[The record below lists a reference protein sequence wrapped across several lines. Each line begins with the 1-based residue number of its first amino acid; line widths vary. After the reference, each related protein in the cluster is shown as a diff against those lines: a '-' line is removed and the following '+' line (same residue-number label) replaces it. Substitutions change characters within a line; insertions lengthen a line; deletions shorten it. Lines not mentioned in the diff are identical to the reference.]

1 MKGEAS
7 STCGTG
13 KPASP
18 RSISVRVP
26 LFVKAGIASAACMMI
41 GVTAIAQSFVTPGP
55 NVNLI
60 GSTPEP
66 DQTYNI
72 ADTGLKQQ
80 QEPSCIVRPSNRAY
94 IMCAFN
100 DLRASDKPSI
110 QGDSWIGYSESGDKG
125 VTYKSYL
132 VPGFKSHP
140 NSLNM
145 GFAADP
151 TLVAIPGSYAV
162 AGDPSTVESPGISV
176 LNYIGANRDSNVGVL
191 VAQRFVDNEQEDE
204 RHNLPEVGSH
214 IIADGSGGRFIDK
227 PAFLW
232 IPDGPGS
239 QSYKTE
245 SITVEGRDEP
255 ISVRTA
261 SGTLVV
267 AYAVFTGNDDDGGNS
282 TKVYAQFSNNNGVA
296 WSNPKKLSESLNE
309 VTGVSL
315 SAIGQTVVA
324 TWRRKAD
331 NNENDA
337 IVRAVA
343 AGNLNKWSKPEVVFE
358 FCPIDQPATGV
369 SFRSFSFPWTANDGN
384 RFWTFVADRRF
395 DVDGQ
400 EITSCD
406 PVPEFP
412 GVYEGIPRIV
422 GMSSPDGINWYGDAI
437 NEDIPFVVNANKD
450 SSGKPVGFQLMP
462 SAIGIKNRIDLAWY
476 DTRREELGAG
486 LPPQGAPDDPQIPL
500 VYDYASTDLTSL
512 ARVLRKADVW
522 MTRLTASCGA
532 TGGCTPSV
540 EAPVRVSK
548 YAVALIDNTDDN
560 YALPFETEAHIPN
573 HRLYASGTLAFKGDY
588 IAIAAPWVRK
598 TLSGVWLSNSL
609 PFQPGLDLSTY
620 TPLEDVVVAWGDNRD
635 VRVDYN
641 WLTSN
646 GDPEQVPYTPP
657 GGPSQGA
664 NAFKL
669 GEIEEG
675 AGEPLVPIRPEL
687 SAVTEPDDSAD
698 PNTPADDSIV
708 ACTPDSDFSRSRD
721 SNIYGSVVA
730 DSPTLVAPTNT
741 KPLGTIQRMFPLV
754 LSNPD
759 TTSAKNFCLV
769 ISNQPQGAPVAGRAS
784 FFQLPAIPP
793 FDVPGTPPALTRL
806 PVSVGPG
813 NTESRAIF
821 VFASEDDVIR
831 VDAYEDNSTTE
842 QCADDLASNT
852 FTGTLQNSI
861 FISDGSLLDPG
872 YCEENPGIPACQPTS
887 IEETHN
893 ISLASLNLQAPVLKA
908 SVTRALNLQALNLQA
923 PPLGALNLQALNLQ
937 ALPPEEYAEL
947 LAALN
952 LQALNLQALNL
963 QALNLQALNLQAL
976 NLQAL
981 NLQAL
986 NLQALNLQALN
997 LQALNLQALNLQ
1009 ALNLQAPSLGDGS
1022 DPTSP
1027 TAQLEAA
1034 VVADDVYYQDVTYIV
1049 NTDANVT
1056 TTYSA
1061 DIALD
1066 VDSLKTGPDDEDPV
1080 VQLIAWTANSVN
1092 STSQGS
1098 CGQPQPGFQAQVLAF
1113 TTLDALNLQAVDLP
1127 QTISPDNQNPF
1138 VGSVSFTG
1146 KPNQKIAL
1154 TARIWATGGTK
1165 DSLDQLFSEW
1175 VDCMNDPQAAEDPAF
1190 CSNAGVGSKISF
1202 GASSQSCAT
1211 SDKIDPDTGLPLYD
1225 SSDCLNNENEKIFQ
1239 DRQPPNVN
1247 PVNPPDGF
1255 TPGTLPYNL
1264 DPLLNTLTVT
1274 WPIDG
1279 SDADATSIIFECTIA
1294 GTSVFPDSQSVD
1306 GDLFS
1311 ATFSYDFGPGITPV
1325 SCDVTDGAGNTTTVT
1340 FDIEVFDV
1348 TGPQIS
1354 VPAAPAP
1361 ASTDA
1366 TGFASP
1372 DLDAGVSATDNVGVA
1387 SLSCSASP
1395 YPLPVGP
1402 NLVTCTAA
1410 DGSGNT
1416 TIATYTITVLDA
1428 TAPEI
1433 SVPAAPPTVSTDAT
1447 GFASPDLDAG
1457 VSATDNVGVAS
1468 LSCSASPYP
1477 LPVGS
1482 NQVNC
1487 TAEDAAG
1494 NTTTATYTI
1503 TVVDATAPEILVPT
1517 APPPVPTDATGFAS
1531 PDLKTGV
1538 VANDNVG
1545 VVDLSCTVTP
1555 YPLPAGS
1562 HLVTC
1567 TATDAA
1573 GNSATASYT
1582 ITVVDATAPL
1592 LVVPTDF
1599 SFDTDA
1605 TGFASPNLEAG
1616 VSATDNT
1623 GVASV
1628 SCSASPYP
1636 LPVGPNLVTCTAL
1649 DVAGNIATA
1658 TYTITVADATA
1669 PTLLV
1674 PADFEVDADPDG
1686 TASPDL
1692 SLGVIANDNV
1702 GVTSLSCTADPFPL
1716 VVGSNLVTC
1725 AAVDDA
1731 GNSVSDTYTITV
1743 LDASGPTITA
1753 RDVELFVDYVDDQ
1766 DPDWGSVPDIVDAAE
1781 VTAIDAV
1788 DGVITDISCVRDVP
1802 NDDPALTDTD
1812 FEFSDTPYS
1821 ITCTA
1826 ADSAGNPGTASLK
1839 LTVSYLYDIDVIL
1852 PKGNIRAGS
1861 TIPIDIQYLAWGNGP
1876 VDGSEIDIKI
1886 FWASTDDC
1894 ETPNGLI
1901 TGGDD
1906 SGDSKF
1912 RWSDSNMLWQ
1922 YSWQTKDENLTAGDY
1937 LVIFSP
1943 SGAGVANATECVT
1956 LR

>member
-1 MKGEAS
+1 MDNPWEMGEIS
-7 STCGTG
+7 IMSETKPRRLESRRST
-13 KPASP
+13 AAQ
-18 RSISVRVP
+18 VP
-26 LFVKAGIASAACMMI
+26 LFVKAGIASAVCLLI

-60 GSTPEP
+60 GSTPDP
-66 DQTYNI
+66 DQTFNI

-80 QEPSCIVRPSNRAY
+80 QEPSCIVRPSNSAY
-94 IMCAFN
+94 FMCAFN
-100 DLRASDKPSI
+100 DLRASDKPAI
-110 QGDSWIGYSESGDKG
+110 QGDSWIGYTESGDKG

-132 VPGFKSHP
+132 APGYKSHP

-162 AGDPSTVESPGISV
+162 PGDPSSVDSPGISV

-204 RHNLPEVGSH
+204 RHNLPEVGSY

-232 IPDGPGS
+232 IPDDPGS
-239 QSYKTE
+239 QSYTTE
-245 SITVEGRDEP
+245 SITVEGRDQP
-255 ISVRTA
+255 ILVRTA
-261 SGTLVV
+261 TGTLVV
-267 AYAVFTGNDDDGGNS
+267 AYAVFTGNDADGGNS
-282 TKVYAQFSNNNGVA
+282 TKVYAQFSKNNGVS

-337 IVRAVA
+337 IVRSVAVN
-343 AGNLNKWSKPEVVFE
+343 NLNKWSKPDVVFE

-406 PVPEFP
+406 PVTGFP
-412 GVYEGIPRIV
+412 GAYEGVSRIV
-422 GMSSPDGINWYGDAI
+422 GMSSPDGISWYGDAD
-437 NEDIPFVVNANKD
+437 NPGVPFILDANKD
-450 SSGKPVGFQLMP
+450 ASGKPVGFQIMP

-486 LPPQGAPDDPQIPL
+486 LPPQGAPGDPQIPL

-540 EAPVRVSK
+540 ESPVRVSQ
-548 YAVALIDNTDDN
+548 YTVALIDDTDGE
-560 YALPFETEAHIPN
+560 YALPFETEAHLPN

-598 TLSGVWLSNSL
+598 TLSGIWLSNSL
-609 PFQPGLDLSTY
+609 PLQSGLDLPTF
-620 TPLEDVVVAWGDNRD
+620 TPLEDVLVAWGDNRD
-635 VRVDYN
+635 VRIDYN
-641 WLTSN
+641 WLAAN

-664 NAFKL
+664 SAFKL
-669 GEIEEG
+669 GEVEEG
-675 AGEPLVPIRPEL
+675 TSEPLVPIRPEL
-687 SAVTEPDDSAD
+687 SAVTEPDDSED
-698 PNTPADDSIV
+698 PNTPPDDSIV

-730 DSPTLVAPTNT
+730 DSPSLVAPTNT

-754 LSNPD
+754 LNNPD
-759 TTSAKNFCLV
+759 TTSTRDFCLV
-769 ISNQPQGAPVAGRAS
+769 ISNQPQGAPVTARAS

-806 PVSVGPG
+806 PVTVGPG
-813 NTESRAIF
+813 STESRAIF
-821 VFASEDDVIR
+821 VFAGEDDVVR
-831 VDAYEDNSTTE
+831 VDAHEDDSGSE
-842 QCADDLASNT
+842 LCADDLASNT

-861 FISDGSLLDPG
+861 FISNGSLLDSG
-872 YCEENPGIPACQPTS
+872 YCTENPGTPACQPTVEE
-887 IEETHN
+887 EETHN

-908 SVTRALNLQALNLQA
+908 SVTQEALNLQALNLQA

-937 ALPPEEYAEL
+937 ALPPGEYAEL

-1022 DPTSP
+1022 DPESP
-1027 TAQLEAA
+1027 TAQLEQA
-1034 VVADDVYYQDVTYIV
+1034 VIADDVYYQDITYVV

-1066 VDSLKTGPDDEDPV
+1066 VNSLKTNPGDEDPV
-1080 VQLIAWTANSVN
+1080 VQLIAWTPNSVN

-1138 VGSVSFTG
+1138 AGSVSFTG
-1146 KPNQKIAL
+1146 KPDQKIAL
-1154 TARIWATGGTK
+1154 TVRIWATGGTK
-1165 DSLDQLFSEW
+1165 ASLDALFSEW
-1175 VDCMNDPQAAEDPAF
+1175 VDCMNDPLAAGDPGF
-1190 CSNAGVGSKISF
+1190 CSDAGVGNKISF

-1211 SDKIDPDTGLPLYD
+1211 SDKIDPATGLPLYD
-1225 SSDCLNNENEKIFQ
+1225 ASDCLNNENEKIFQ

-1247 PVNPPDGF
+1247 PVTPPDGF
-1255 TPGTLPYNL
+1255 TPDTLPYNL
-1264 DPLLNTLTVT
+1264 DPAATTLTVT

-1279 SDADATSIIFECTIA
+1279 SDADAGSIIFECTI
-1294 GTSVFPDSQSVD
+1294 GGVPGFFPDSQSVVD
-1306 GDLFS
+1306 DLFS
-1311 ATFSYDFGPGITPV
+1311 ATFSYDFGVGITPV
-1325 SCDVTDGAGNTTTVT
+1325 SCDITDGAGNTTTVT
-1340 FDIEVFDV
+1340 FDVEVFDV
-1348 TGPQIS
+1348 TDPVFTF
-1354 VPAAPAP
+1354 VPP
-1361 ASTDA
+1361 
-1366 TGFASP
+1366 
-1372 DLDAGVSATDNVGVA
+1372 
-1387 SLSCSASP
+1387 SLT
-1395 YPLPVGP
+1395 VE
-1402 NLVTCTAA
+1402 A
-1410 DGSGNT
+1410 DGPSGT
-1416 TIATYTITVLDA
+1416 AVTLGDA
-1428 TAPEI
+1428 
-1433 SVPAAPPTVSTDAT
+1433 
-1447 GFASPDLDAG
+1447 
-1457 VSATDNVGVAS
+1457 
-1468 LSCSASPYP
+1468 
-1477 LPVGS
+1477 
-1482 NQVNC
+1482 
-1487 TAEDAAG
+1487 
-1494 NTTTATYTI
+1494 
-1503 TVVDATAPEILVPT
+1503 
-1517 APPPVPTDATGFAS
+1517 
-1531 PDLKTGV
+1531 
-1538 VANDNVG
+1538 
-1545 VVDLSCTVTP
+1545 
-1555 YPLPAGS
+1555 
-1562 HLVTC
+1562 
-1567 TATDAA
+1567 TATDAFA
-1573 GNSATASYT
+1573 VTVVNDAPALFLLGATTVTWTATDSNGNVATATTVVTIADATPPVFTFVPPALTAEADGQSGTAVTLTAATATDAFGVT
-1582 ITVVDATAPL
+1582 ITNDAPALFPLGATTVTWTATDANGNVATATTVVTITDATPPVFTFVPPSLTVEAAGPSGTAVTLGDATA
-1592 LVVPTDF
+1592 
-1599 SFDTDA
+1599 TDA
-1605 TGFASPNLEAG
+1605 FAVTVTNDAPALFPLGATT
-1616 VSATDNT
+1616 VTWTATDAN
-1623 GVASV
+1623 
-1628 SCSASPYP
+1628 
-1636 LPVGPNLVTCTAL
+1636 
-1649 DVAGNIATA
+1649 GNIATA
-1658 TYTITVADATA
+1658 TTVVTVTDATPPVFTFVPPSLTVEADGPSGTAVTLDPATATDAFAVTITNDAPALFPLGATTVTWTATDANGNVATATTVVTVAD
-1669 PTLLV
+1669 
-1674 PADFEVDADPDG
+1674 G
-1686 TASPDL
+1686 
-1692 SLGVIANDNV
+1692 
-1702 GVTSLSCTADPFPL
+1702 
-1716 VVGSNLVTC
+1716 
-1725 AAVDDA
+1725 
-1731 GNSVSDTYTITV
+1731 
-1743 LDASGPTITA
+1743 SGPTITA
-1753 RDVELFVDYVDDQ
+1753 PDVELSVDYVDPL
-1766 DPDWGSVPDIVDAAE
+1766 DPDWGSVPESVYAAQ
-1781 VTAIDAV
+1781 VTASDTV

-1802 NDDPALTDTD
+1802 NVDPQLTDTD

-1826 ADSAGNPGTASLK
+1826 QDSSGNPGTASFL
-1839 LTVSYLYDIDVIL
+1839 LTVRYLYDINLEL
-1852 PKGNIRAGS
+1852 PKGRARAGS
-1861 TIPIDIQYLAWGNGP
+1861 TIPLDFSYSEWVGGAP
-1876 VDGSEIDIKI
+1876 VDGSLIPVRVSWEKMTDSSCTIVDISI
-1886 FWASTDDC
+1886 PEASS
-1894 ETPNGLI
+1894 GL
-1901 TGGDD
+1901 GED
-1906 SGDSKF
+1906 SGNSDF
-1912 RWSDSNMLWQ
+1912 RYSASSDTWQ
-1922 YSWQTKDENLTAGDY
+1922 FSWQTPD
-1937 LVIFSP
+1937 LVGYYRLAISP
-1943 SGAGVANATECVT
+1943 PGKFVEKARECVR